1 MKEVRSSN
9 IEAIA
14 HENGRL
20 SVRFKGGAIWDYA
33 DVPAGV
39 HDEMLKAES
48 IGGFFHRHIRGKY
61 EAKKREDEK

>member
-1 MKEVRSSN
+1 MKLVESSN
-9 IEAIA
+9 ISHI
-14 HENGRL
+14 GYDGGTL
-20 SVRFKGGAIWDYA
+20 TIRFKSGDEWQYNG
-33 DVPAGV
+33 VPAGV